1 MSEEPPPPPPTNPRE
16 AIWTQLESHDI
27 EDVLNCKFFLE
38 QQPTREAVL
47 GRDYFIQ
54 EATVDPP
61 NPRAYKIVSLTF
73 DLPTEQEALEF
84 NASQLKTDTL
94 FYLRLKRGVASVH
107 PAVQD
112 LFYVLSYKMSRL
124 DGTPVEKQVKDWPS
138 AYEWA
143 KQNIAS
149 IAPPK

>member
-1 MSEEPPPPPPTNPRE
+1 MSEEPPPPTNPRE

-38 QQPTREAVL
+38 QQPTREAIL
-47 GRDYFIQ
+47 GRDYIIQ
-54 EATVDPP
+54 Q
-61 NPRAYKIVSLTF
+61 NPKPGEPGFKVVSLTF

-94 FYLRLKRGVASVH
+94 VYLRLKHGVASVH

-143 KQNIAS
+143 KQNISS
-149 IAPPK
+149 IVPTTK